1 MNRTKLWLVIF
12 VAILGASIVSSCVF
26 VPKCQLDSVME
37 TSYQKGMIYGPDGE
51 EIGHIMTPVRET
63 IPDNL
68 LPLLFYAYMSVMS
81 VLLAFISLMG
91 ILYNIK
97 RLQGWNPNDLW
108 QRQCGK

>member
-37 TSYQKGMIYGPDGE
+37 TSYQKGTIYGPDGE
-51 EIGHIMTPVRET
+51 EIGHIMIPVRET
-63 IPDNL
+63 IPDHAWE
-68 LPLLFYAYMSVMS
+68 LLFYAYMSMMS
-81 VLLAFISLMG
+81 VLLVFISFMG

-97 RLQGWNPNDLW
+97 RLQGWNPTDVW
-108 QRQCGK
+108 QQRCGK